1 MPPTDEMERRLPDP
15 AILARRLRP
24 GQIAFGMAVEAK
36 TFRQVVTESTLRSCS
51 LFLGLPAADI
61 SAIAAFVIPKHLGK
75 GESLFYEGAPS
86 EGFYIVQKG
95 AVNVHRVSAAGKEQV
110 IHLFRPIESFAEA
123 SLATADGY
131 PANARATEETTVLLV
146 PKTEFVD
153 LLRRRPELALRML
166 ASMSQ
171 HLRVLVGLLD
181 DLTLK
186 DMETR
191 LANWLLKRCP
201 RPLPSGPTVVQLDR
215 TKRVLAAEMGTTS
228 ETLSRTLAKF
238 RDQKLLRVKG
248 NTITLTKPRALQHLL
263 QNNLGEL

>member
-1 MPPTDEMERRLPDP
+1 MALP
-15 AILARRLRP
+15 R
-24 GQIAFGMAVEAK
+24 AK
-36 TFRQVVTESTLRSCS
+36 FRQVIIENVLRSCQ
-51 LFLGLPAADI
+51 LFVGLPPTDI
-61 SAIAAFVIPKHLGK
+61 SAIAAFAVPKHLDK
-75 GESLFYEGAPS
+75 GEYLFHEGASS
-86 EGFYIVQKG
+86 EGFYIVQLG
-95 AVNVHRVSAAGKEQV
+95 AINVHRVSPSGKEQT

-123 SLATADGY
+123 TLATDSGY
-131 PANARATEETTVLLV
+131 PAEARATEPSSILLI
-146 PKTEFVD
+146 PKFEFID

-166 ASMSQ
+166 GSMSQ

-201 RPLPSGPTVVQLDR
+201 RPLPHGPTEIQLGR

-238 RDQKLLRVKG
+238 RDESLLRVKG
-248 NTITLTKPRALQHLL
+248 NALTLTNPRELQKRFEKYLSDL
-263 QNNLGEL
+263 